1 MLTIQFE
8 ILKLIS
14 EKEDLIKENEVLKH
28 YRQSDMKLQE
38 ENSQLREKVEL
49 LQVVSHMPTD
59 TEQEIPRTRLLLNR
73 ISPDGQEQTE
83 EDREKLIR
91 AI

>member
-14 EKEDLIKENEVLKH
+14 EKEDLIRENQVLKH
-28 YRQSDMKLQE
+28 HMQSYMKLQE
-38 ENSQLREKVEL
+38 ENSKLREKIEL
-49 LQVVSHMPTD
+49 LPVVSHMPND
-59 TEQEIPRTRLLLNR
+59 TEQEIPRTRLLLSR
-73 ISPDGQEQTE
+73 TSPDGQEQTE
-83 EDREKLIR
+83 GDLEKLIR